1 MKRIVF
7 TVATGP
13 DKYAEM
19 AMGLGRS
26 LKLIGDTTPRVVV
39 TDNKNFDWSRYFDE
53 VLEPGDTAGGVFF
66 TKYTALERTDAD
78 QVMFIDSD
86 CLAFKRLDA
95 IFEMCEGSG
104 VATQGRWETEGV
116 WYEKSIAQLRDEFK
130 IDRLAR
136 LNSGVVYYERGPAF
150 QEVLAKTRE
159 LAEKYPTM
167 GMEIFRGKV
176 PDEPC
181 LSLAMAITGHGL
193 ILPQELNLNE
203 SGVGLIGKL
212 HLDVRTGTCKFVSGN
227 PHVRLVEPYVFHAHY
242 FSKLRV
248 YWRELEKL
256 KRLERQRDKHGA
268 RHMSRWIR
276 LRRSFERR
284 YLKWIGKL

>member
-1 MKRIVF
+1 LKRIIF

-39 TDNKNFDWSRYFDE
+39 TDNKNYEWSRYFDQ
-53 VLEPGDTAGGVFF
+53 VLEPEASSAGVFF

-78 QVMFIDSD
+78 QVLFIDSD
-86 CLAFKRLDA
+86 CLVFKRLDA
-95 IFEMCEGSG
+95 IFDLCTGAG
-104 VATQGRWETEGV
+104 VAVQGRWETEGV

-130 IDRLAR
+130 IERLAR
-136 LNSGVVYYERGPAF
+136 LNSGVVFYERGPEF
-150 QEVLAKTRE
+150 DSVLAKTRE
-159 LAEKYPTM
+159 LAERYPSM

-181 LSLAMAITGHGL
+181 LSLAMATTGHGM
-193 ILPQELNLNE
+193 ILPLELNLNE

-212 HLDVRTGTCKFVSGN
+212 QLDVRTGTCKFLSGN
-227 PHVRLVEPYVFHAHY
+227 PYVRLVEPYVFHAHY

-248 YWRELEKL
+248 YWRELERLKKL
-256 KRLERQRDKHGA
+256 EAYRDRHGA